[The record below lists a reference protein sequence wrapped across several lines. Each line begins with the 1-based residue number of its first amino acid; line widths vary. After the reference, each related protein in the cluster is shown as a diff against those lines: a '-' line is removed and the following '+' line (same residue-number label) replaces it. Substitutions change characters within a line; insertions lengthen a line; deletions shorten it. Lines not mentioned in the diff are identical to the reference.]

1 MKNLKYLAT
10 EIFKVK
16 NGLSFKIMNEDFIFQ
31 ENENYDLRSG
41 THLANRNMHTAHF
54 GTDSITNLGPN
65 CGNLY
70 QKK

>member
-54 GTDSITNLGPN
+54 GTDSINNLGPN

-70 QKK
+70 QTK